1 MNLRD
6 LRPQDP
12 NSLNSL
18 CGGVSALTN
27 FNPKANAASP
37 NVPKSGSATLPSP
50 GDKARDKSRMSS
62 YVLNDAVY
70 KTSDKLKEFEIE
82 FEPTCKK
89 LDRVKENLGTHR
101 KFMDIV
107 KS

>member
-1 MNLRD
+1 MRE

-18 CGGVSALTN
+18 CGGVSTLTN
-27 FNPKANAASP
+27 FPLKPGANKNEAISGSASKA
-37 NVPKSGSATLPSP
+37 GSATLPSV
-50 GDKARDKSRMSS
+50 DKSRLGSH
-62 YVLNDAVY
+62 VLNDAVY
-70 KTSDKLKEFEIE
+70 KTSDKLKEFEQE

-89 LDRVKENLGTHR
+89 LDRVKDNLGTHR